1 VRNANTRLQLCHNEN
16 GWFMCYA
23 AARSGTIIHILNNSA
38 MGSSN
43 ICDSSKQTNFSV
55 NLGILD
61 VDLAFIFPIR
71 VMLFSYQKKLCTRHS
86 PRCAIYKYLRV
97 AILMQIGRKG
107 SVASLSSLTNSHLP
121 DTNYSYPPKD
131 SIYRLSQNSR
141 IKFRVRFS

>member
-43 ICDSSKQTNFSV
+43 ICDNSKQTNFSV

-71 VMLFSYQKKLCTRHS
+71 VMLFSYQKKKIVYSPLASVCNLQIS
-86 PRCAIYKYLRV
+86 PRRDSYANWPKRQRGL
-97 AILMQIGRKG
+97 
-107 SVASLSSLTNSHLP
+107 SLLS
-121 DTNYSYPPKD
+121 DEFPPPRHK
-131 SIYRLSQNSR
+131 L
-141 IKFRVRFS
+141 